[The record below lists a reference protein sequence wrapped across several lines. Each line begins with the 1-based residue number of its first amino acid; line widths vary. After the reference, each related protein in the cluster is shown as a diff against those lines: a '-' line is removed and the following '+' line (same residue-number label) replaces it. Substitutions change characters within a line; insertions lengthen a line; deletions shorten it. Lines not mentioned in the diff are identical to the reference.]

1 MVHGD
6 CYTGIVI
13 LLPPRLNGMVHLL
26 PLPGSPDAASMDEV
40 MSAALRDAE
49 RLAEA
54 GFDGLVVE
62 NFGDAPFEKERVSPV
77 TVAAM
82 TRVAASLRG
91 HFALP
96 LCVNVLRNDARSA
109 LAIAVACGAQSIRV
123 NVHTGARLTDQ
134 GVIEGRAAETLRSR
148 SAWGGSGVA
157 VFADVS
163 VKHSTALGSPPRS
176 LSEEVTDLVNRG
188 KVDGVIVSGVA
199 TGDEVG
205 VDLVREVSVLAK
217 GCPVLI
223 GSGVHEG
230 NVRDLLQ
237 HAASVIVGTSVKEQ
251 GVTTAPV
258 DLDRARMLVA
268 AARA

>member
-1 MVHGD
+1 
-6 CYTGIVI
+6 
-13 LLPPRLNGMVHLL
+13 
-26 PLPGSPDAASMDEV
+26 MDEV
-40 MSAALRDAE
+40 MAAALRDAE

-62 NFGDAPFEKERVSPV
+62 NFGDAPFEKERVSQV
-77 TVAAM
+77 TIAAM
-82 TRVAASLRG
+82 TRVATSLRER
-91 HFALP
+91 FALP

-109 LAIAVACGAQSIRV
+109 LAIAIACGAQSIRV

-134 GVIEGRAAETLRSR
+134 GIIEGRAAETLRTR
-148 SAWGGSGVA
+148 REWGGGDVA

-176 LSEEVTDLVNRG
+176 LSEEVTDLVKRG

-199 TGDEVG
+199 TGAEVG
-205 VDLVREVSVLAK
+205 VDFVAEVTRLAE

-230 NVRDLLQ
+230 NIGDLLK
-237 HAASVIVGTSVKEQ
+237 HASSVIVGTSVKER

-258 DLDRARMLVA
+258 DVARARMLVA